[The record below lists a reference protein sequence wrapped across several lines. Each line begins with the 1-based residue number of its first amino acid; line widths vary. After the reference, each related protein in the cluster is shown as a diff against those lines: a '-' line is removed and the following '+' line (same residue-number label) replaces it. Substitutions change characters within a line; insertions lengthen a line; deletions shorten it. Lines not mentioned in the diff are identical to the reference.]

1 MRDGAMTDVATPLMT
16 PEELRGLLDGLLPA
30 IDQHG
35 EVIEHV
41 ASGSIRM
48 RLPLRDGTTSTATFR
63 GRPTEF
69 VSGPLT
75 MGLCETAMFACILGT
90 LGATTTAIV
99 QTMTINF
106 LAPVPLADLI
116 AEAHIIRRGG
126 RSLLLEC
133 KLRSPAADTLVVH
146 VTAVYAVRAGA
157 TS

>member
-1 MRDGAMTDVATPLMT
+1 MTDMATPLMT
-16 PEELRGLLDGLLPA
+16 PAELRAILDRLLPA

-41 ASGSIRM
+41 ADGSVRM
-48 RLPLRDGTTSTATFR
+48 RLSLRDGTTSTATFR

-75 MGLCETAMFACILGT
+75 MGFCETAMFACILGT

-106 LAPVPLADLI
+106 LAPIPLADLI
-116 AEAHIIRRGG
+116 AEAHIIRRGS
-126 RSLLLEC
+126 RSLLLGC
-133 KLRSPAADTLVVH
+133 KLRSLSADTLVAH
-146 VTAVYAVRAGA
+146 VTAIYAVRAGT